1 MDGEQKSNQRQHET
15 PEEMIKRVFAVA
27 KLLANAAEYACI
39 ESRAAPEA
47 ASEKPQKTQDR
58 EMDLSC
64 R

>member
-1 MDGEQKSNQRQHET
+1 MDGEQKSNQRHHEP

-27 KLLANAAEYACI
+27 KLLANAAEYARM
-39 ESRAAPEA
+39 ESQAAP
-47 ASEKPQKTQDR
+47 EKPQKTQDR